1 MNFSEDELLAYL
13 ASFVWPFFRVS
24 SMFVTVPVFSVRAV
38 PAKVRV
44 MAGALITLVIM
55 PTLPAMPEIE
65 FFAYQGLMVAIQ
77 QIALGVTAGFI
88 LQMVFSIMLF
98 AGQTIAYSM
107 GLGFASMVDP
117 ATGVQVPVIAQLFV
131 ISGSLVFLA
140 VDGHLL
146 LIEMLAQSFHTL
158 PVGSMGMDKSDLWR
172 VISWSSLIFA
182 DGLLLS
188 MPVMAT
194 LLFVNISFG
203 VASKAAPQLQIFGV
217 GFPITIMLGMGLIWI
232 GLPTLLEGFGDMLHN
247 GFALVGELLRLR

>member
-1 MNFSEDELLAYL
+1 MNFSEDELLRYL
-13 ASFVWPFFRVS
+13 ASFVWPFFRIS
-24 SMFVTVPVFSVRAV
+24 SMFITVPVFSVRAV
-38 PAKVRV
+38 PAKLRLIASV
-44 MAGALITLVIM
+44 LITWVIM
-55 PTLPAMPEIE
+55 PTLPAMPDVEI
-65 FFAYQGLMVAIQ
+65 FGYQGMMVGIQ
-77 QIALGVTAGFI
+77 QVALGLTAGFI

-131 ISGSLVFLA
+131 IGGSLLFLA

-146 LIEMLAQSFHTL
+146 LIEMLAQSFQTL
-158 PVGSMGMDKSDLWR
+158 PVGMIGMDKTDVWQ

-217 GFPITIMLGMGLIWI
+217 GFPITIMLGMALIWV
-232 GLPTLLEGFGDMLHN
+232 GLPTMLEGFSEMLHK
-247 GFALVGELLRLR
+247 GFALVGELMRVG

>member
-1 MNFSEDELLAYL
+1 MNFGEDELLRYL
-13 ASFVWPFFRVS
+13 ASFVWPFFRIS
-24 SMFVTVPVFSVRAV
+24 SMFITVPVFSVKAV
-38 PAKVRV
+38 PAKVRLI
-44 MAGALITLVIM
+44 ASLLITWVIM
-55 PTLPAMPEIE
+55 PTLPAMPDVEM
-65 FFAYQGLMVAIQ
+65 FGYQGIMVAVQ
-77 QIALGVTAGFI
+77 QVALGLTTGFI

-131 ISGSLVFLA
+131 ISGSFLFLA

-158 PVGSMGMDKSDLWR
+158 PVGNIGMDKADLWR
-172 VISWSSLIFA
+172 IISWSSLIFA

-232 GLPTLLEGFGDMLHN
+232 GLPTMLEGFSDMLHG
-247 GFALVGELLRLR
+247 GFALVGELLRLQ

>member
-1 MNFSEDELLAYL
+1 MNFGEDELLRYL
-13 ASFVWPFFRVS
+13 ASFVWPFFRIS
-24 SMFVTVPVFSVRAV
+24 SMFITVPVFSVKAV
-38 PAKVRV
+38 PAKVRLI
-44 MAGALITLVIM
+44 ASLLITWVIM
-55 PTLPAMPEIE
+55 PTLPAMPDIQM
-65 FFAYQGLMVAIQ
+65 FGYQGFMVAVQ
-77 QIALGVTAGFI
+77 QVALGLTTGFI

-131 ISGSLVFLA
+131 ISGSLLFLA

-158 PVGSMGMDKSDLWR
+158 PVGSIGMDKTDIWR

-232 GLPTLLEGFGDMLHN
+232 GLPTMLEGFSDMLHN
-247 GFALVGELLRLR
+247 GFALVGALLRLQ

>member
-1 MNFSEDELLAYL
+1 MNFGEDELLRYL
-13 ASFVWPFFRVS
+13 ASFVWPFFRIS
-24 SMFVTVPVFSVRAV
+24 SMFITVPVFSVKAV
-38 PAKVRV
+38 PAKVRLI
-44 MAGALITLVIM
+44 ASLLITWVIM
-55 PTLPAMPEIE
+55 PTLPTMPDIE
-65 FFAYQGLMVAIQ
+65 MFGYQGFMVAVQ
-77 QIALGVTAGFI
+77 QVALGLTTGFI

-131 ISGSLVFLA
+131 ISGSLLFLA

-158 PVGSMGMDKSDLWR
+158 PVGSIGMDKTDLWR

-182 DGLLLS
+182 DGLLLA

-232 GLPTLLEGFGDMLHN
+232 GLPTMLEGFSDMLHK
-247 GFALVGELLRLR
+247 GFALVGALLRLQ

>member
-1 MNFSEDELLAYL
+1 MNFSEEELLQYL
-13 ASFVWPFFRVS
+13 ASFVWPFFRIS
-24 SMFVTVPVFSVRAV
+24 SMFISVPVFSVRAL

-44 MAGALITLVIM
+44 MLSALITFVIM
-55 PTLPAMPEIE
+55 PTLPAMPNIQV
-65 FFAYQGLMVAIQ
+65 FGYQGVMVTLQ
-77 QIALGVTAGFI
+77 QVVLGLTSGFI

-131 ISGSLVFLA
+131 IGGSLLFLA

-158 PVGSMGMDKSDLWR
+158 PVGAIGMDKTDLWR

-217 GFPITIMLGMGLIWI
+217 GFPITIMLGMVLIWI
-232 GLPTLLEGFGDMLHN
+232 GLPTMLEGFSDMLHS
-247 GFALVGELLRLR
+247 GFALIGELLRLN

>member
-1 MNFSEDELLAYL
+1 MNFSEDELLTYL
-13 ASFVWPFFRVS
+13 ASFLWPFLRVS
-24 SMFVTVPVFSVRAV
+24 SMFISVPVFSVKAV
-38 PAKVRV
+38 PAKIRV
-44 MAGALITLVIM
+44 MASMLITFVIM
-55 PTLPAMPEIE
+55 PTLPAMPNVET
-65 FFAYQGLMVAIQ
+65 FGYQGLMVGIQ
-77 QIALGVTAGFI
+77 QIALGLTAGFI

-131 ISGSLVFLA
+131 ISGSLLFLA

-146 LIEMLAQSFHTL
+146 LIEMLAQSFRTL
-158 PVGSMGMDKSDLWR
+158 PVGTIGMDKTDLWR
-172 VISWSSLIFA
+172 VISWSSMIFA

-217 GFPITIMLGMGLIWI
+217 GFPITIMLGMVLIWV
-232 GLPTLLEGFGDMLHN
+232 GLPNLLEGFGNMLRE
-247 GFALVGELLRLR
+247 GFALIGEMLRLN

>member
-1 MNFSEDELLAYL
+1 MNFGEDEILGYL
-13 ASFVWPFFRVS
+13 ASFVWPFFRIS
-24 SMFVTVPVFSVRAV
+24 SMFITVPVFSVKAV
-38 PAKVRV
+38 PAKVRLI
-44 MAGALITLVIM
+44 ASLLITWVIM
-55 PTLPAMPEIE
+55 PTLPAMPDIE
-65 FFAYQGLMVAIQ
+65 MFGYQGIMVAVQ
-77 QIALGVTAGFI
+77 QIALGLTTGFI

-117 ATGVQVPVIAQLFV
+117 ATGVTVPVIAQLFV
-131 ISGSLVFLA
+131 ISGSFLFLA

-158 PVGSMGMDKSDLWR
+158 PVGSIGMDKADLWR

-232 GLPTLLEGFGDMLHN
+232 GLPTMLEGFSDMLHN
-247 GFALVGELLRLR
+247 GFALVGALLRLQ

>member
-1 MNFSEDELLAYL
+1 MNFSEEELLQYL
-13 ASFVWPFFRVS
+13 ASFVWPFFRIS
-24 SMFVTVPVFSVRAV
+24 SMFISVPVFSVRAL

-44 MAGALITLVIM
+44 MLSALITFVIM
-55 PTLPAMPEIE
+55 PTLPAMPNIQV
-65 FFAYQGLMVAIQ
+65 FGYQGVMVTLQ
-77 QIALGVTAGFI
+77 QVVLGLTSGFI

-131 ISGSLVFLA
+131 IGGSLLFLA

-158 PVGSMGMDKSDLWR
+158 PVGTIGMDKTDLWR

-217 GFPITIMLGMGLIWI
+217 GFPITIMLGMVLIWI
-232 GLPTLLEGFGDMLHN
+232 GLPTMLEGFSDMLHS
-247 GFALVGELLRLR
+247 GFALIGELLRLN